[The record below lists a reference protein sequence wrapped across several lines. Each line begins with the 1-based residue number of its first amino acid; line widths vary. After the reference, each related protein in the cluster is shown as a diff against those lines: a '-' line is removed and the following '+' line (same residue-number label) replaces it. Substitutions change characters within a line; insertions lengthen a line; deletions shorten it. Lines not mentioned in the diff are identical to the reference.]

1 MVVSIEQA
9 MADAILALRM
19 LRKSIADHGHFEAM
33 IDFDRLMANAV
44 EEAEKQLTKLQASGP
59 S

>member
-9 MADAILALRM
+9 MADAILAMRM
-19 LRKSIADHGHFEAM
+19 LRKSIDDHGHLEAM
-33 IDFDRLMANAV
+33 IAFDRLMANAI
-44 EEAEKQLTKLQASGP
+44 EETEKQLTKLQAPGP